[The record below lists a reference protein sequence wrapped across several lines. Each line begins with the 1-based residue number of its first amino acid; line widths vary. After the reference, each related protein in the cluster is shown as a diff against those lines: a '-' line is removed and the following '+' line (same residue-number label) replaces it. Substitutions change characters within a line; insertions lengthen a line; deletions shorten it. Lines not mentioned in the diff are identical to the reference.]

1 MKSISQYPE
10 YDWPR
15 ELIKA
20 RKVRRVFY
28 PYFLILKTRY
38 SFHFTNFLVYDGKC
52 RYVRGISRHLLN
64 IFPSFLSIPSIQ

>member
-38 SFHFTNFLVYDGKC
+38 SFHFT
-52 RYVRGISRHLLN
+52 
-64 IFPSFLSIPSIQ
+64 IFWCMMENADM